1 MNTSKK
7 TFFFHFIQKQPRM
20 CSVKEGV
27 FKNFAS
33 FLGQHLY
40 WSLFLI
46 KLQSFRP
53 ATLLKTDS
61 NKGAS
66 FEFFKSTYFEELLQT
81 TTSVFFLKPTIV
93 NINIKTTLFRETDLK
108 NKLIINQHFQE
119 LVEIASNWKR
129 LLCMRYNG
137 SSSQTRV
144 TTISPVQTV
153 WWKKFSISMI
163 CVNDIYQWYM
173 IWSVICVCLTCEI
186 KTTI

>member
-1 MNTSKK
+1 MKFTLNIEHIKK

-40 WSLFLI
+40 WSLLLI

-81 TTSVFFLKPTIV
+81 TASVFFLKPTIV
-93 NINIKTTLFRETDLK
+93 NINIKTTFFRETDSK
-108 NKLIINQHFQE
+108 NKLIINQHFRE
-119 LVEIASNWKR
+119 LV
-129 LLCMRYNG
+129 
-137 SSSQTRV
+137 
-144 TTISPVQTV
+144 
-153 WWKKFSISMI
+153 
-163 CVNDIYQWYM
+163 
-173 IWSVICVCLTCEI
+173 
-186 KTTI
+186 